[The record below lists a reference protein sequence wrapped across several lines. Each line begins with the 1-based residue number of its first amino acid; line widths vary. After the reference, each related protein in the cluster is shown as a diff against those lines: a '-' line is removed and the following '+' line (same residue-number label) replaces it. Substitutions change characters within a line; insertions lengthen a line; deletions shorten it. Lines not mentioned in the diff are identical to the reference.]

1 MNKPSREY
9 MQFTREAKAQLISA
23 YRYSQDHNNTPTETA
38 DILTDA
44 IGAENAAEIVAV
56 MVLCKGEWDAR
67 ICPRNREWA
76 RETAQHDEAEL
87 AQIPGLY
94 YCDEIHPANMDLL
107 ASVFRRASAAR

>member
-1 MNKPSREY
+1 MFTPSREY

-23 YRYSQDHNNTPTETA
+23 YRYGRENNDTPAETA
-38 DILTDA
+38 DILSDV

-67 ICPRNREWA
+67 ISPGSRKWA

-94 YCDEIHPANMDLL
+94 YCDEIHPTHLEQIV
-107 ASVFRRASAAR
+107 SVFRRPPAV

>member
-1 MNKPSREY
+1 MNTPSTEY
-9 MQFTREAKAQLISA
+9 RKFTREAKTQLVSA
-23 YRYSQDHNNTPTETA
+23 YRYSLDHGNSPAETA

-76 RETAQHDEAEL
+76 RETAQHDPAEL

-94 YCDEIHPANMDLL
+94 YCDEIHPAHMDAL
-107 ASVFRRASAAR
+107 ASVFRRASATR